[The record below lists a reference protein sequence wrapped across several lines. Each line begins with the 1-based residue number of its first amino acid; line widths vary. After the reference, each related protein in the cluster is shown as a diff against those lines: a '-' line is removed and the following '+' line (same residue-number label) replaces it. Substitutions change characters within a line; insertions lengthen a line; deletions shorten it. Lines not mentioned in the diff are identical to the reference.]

1 MTKAINYTFKAIS
14 YIIMLVAAVFV
25 ILIWSKGDSAFEGNL
40 GLQNQILDPYMITAY
55 IALGLAV
62 LVTVIFSI
70 VSIAL
75 NPKNAVKIVGILV
88 GLVILGFITYSL
100 AGNKFNAVKLQEL
113 ETTVEVSKSV
123 GAALYYTYIVGA
135 VAILVTLYSSVAG
148 LFKR

>member
-14 YIIMLVAAVFV
+14 YIIMLVATVFV
-25 ILIWSKGDSAFEGNL
+25 VLIWAKGDAAFEGNL
-40 GLQNQILDPYMITAY
+40 GLQNQVLDPYMITAY

-62 LVTVIFSI
+62 LVTVIFSV

-75 NPKNAVKIVGILV
+75 NPKNAVKIVGILI

-100 AGNKFNAVKLQEL
+100 AGNNFNVVKLQEL
-113 ETTVEVSKSV
+113 ETTTEVSKSV

-135 VAILVTLYSSVAG
+135 VAVLVTLYSSVAG